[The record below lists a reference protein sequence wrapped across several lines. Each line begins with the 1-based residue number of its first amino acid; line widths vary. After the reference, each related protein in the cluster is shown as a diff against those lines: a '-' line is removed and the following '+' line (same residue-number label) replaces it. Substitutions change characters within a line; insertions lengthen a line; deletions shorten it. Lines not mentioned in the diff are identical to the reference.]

1 MNASQPTKT
10 DPDAGSEQGASGR
23 RNSRLFLTRK
33 SVIPI
38 DPLAILIK
46 GASQHNL
53 KNVDVKIPR
62 NKLVVLTG
70 VSGSGK
76 SSLAFDTIY
85 AEGQHRYV
93 ETLSAYARQY
103 IEQMEKPRV
112 DAIIGLS
119 PAIAIEQ
126 KRVSNNPRSTV
137 GTITEITNY
146 LRLLYSRIGVAHC
159 VRCQTEIGRGQDAC
173 PSCGAP
179 FLPLSAAHF
188 SPNTAYGMCPECN
201 GLGTMLEVDPALVVD
216 QPHLSL
222 MDGAC
227 RWYGDV
233 RRKSKSKHALAT
245 LQGLSQYYNVDL
257 DTPWCDLPKHFQDAV
272 LYGTG
277 DDKIKVSFMR
287 DSQEG
292 DWLAESDRTMKGVIY
307 HIKRLFHETK
317 SEETRLFYATFM
329 SKQPCSSCHGTRLCT
344 EARAVLL
351 GSKTIVQVS
360 SMAINAVIEWLVDL
374 FETLPEDT
382 LSVGSEALTEL
393 GRRLQVLLDVG
404 LHYLTLDRP
413 APTLS
418 GGEGQRIRLASQI
431 GLDLVGLL
439 YVLDEPSIGLHPRDQ
454 SALIRTLCHIRDM
467 GNTVLVVEHDEA
479 TMRAADWLIDVGPGA
494 GTLGGTIV
502 AQGTPAQVMANPH
515 SLTGQYLSGAKS
527 LSAPSR
533 ARKRTATEWLRIV
546 GARLHNLRNVTAE
559 LPLSMLT
566 CISGVSGSGKSSLV
580 ADTLYPA
587 LQSKLGDTS
596 DEAGPYDRIEGA
608 ELIKKVITI
617 TQDPIGRT
625 PRSNPATYVG
635 VFNHIRDL
643 FAQTPAARRRGF
655 DSGRFSFN
663 VKGGRCEECQGSGQF
678 KVDMHFLSDVWVTC
692 KECNGTRFNAE
703 TLEVRYHG
711 KTITEVL
718 DMDVREALRLFAD
731 QPKLAHVLQTMH
743 DVGLDYIKL
752 GQSATTLSGGE
763 AQRIKLA
770 SELSR
775 PSSGNSLYI
784 LDEPTTGLHFHDV
797 QRLLDILHRLVD
809 KGNTVLVIE
818 HNLDVIKTADWVI
831 DMGPDGG
838 IDGGQIVAAGRPEL
852 IAQTEASHT
861 GRFLLPLLKMA

>member
-1 MNASQPTKT
+1 MSASQPPQ
-10 DPDAGSEQGASGR
+10 PDQRSQTGAQTRHRSSLPFLNR
-23 RNSRLFLTRK
+23 RSA
-33 SVIPI
+33 IPI
-38 DPLAILIK
+38 DPHAILLK
-46 GASQHNL
+46 GANQHNL
-53 KNVDVKIPR
+53 KNVDVSIPR

-93 ETLSAYARQY
+93 ETLSAYARQH

-112 DAIIGLS
+112 DAIVGLS

-126 KRVSNNPRSTV
+126 KTVSNNPRSTV

-159 VRCQTEIGRGQDAC
+159 VKCQTAIPQGQDAC
-173 PSCGAP
+173 PGCGAP
-179 FLPLSAAHF
+179 FQPLSAAHF
-188 SPNTAYGMCPECN
+188 SPNTAYGMCQACN
-201 GLGTMLEVDPALVVD
+201 GLGTVLEVDPALVVD

-245 LQGLSQYYNVDL
+245 LQGLSQFYNVDL
-257 DTPWCDLPKHFQDAV
+257 ETPWRDLPKHFQDAV

-292 DWLAESDRTMKGVIY
+292 DWLAESDRTIKGVIY

-329 SKQPCSSCHGTRLCT
+329 SKQPCSSCGGQKLCA

-351 GSKTIVQVS
+351 GGKTITEVS
-360 SMAINAVIEWLVDL
+360 ALSINDMIDWLADL
-374 FETLPEDT
+374 YEGLPEEMRAI
-382 LSVGSEALTEL
+382 GSEALTEL
-393 GRRLQVLLDVG
+393 GRRLQVLVDVG

-454 SALIRTLCHIRDM
+454 SALIETLCHIRDM

-479 TMRAADWLIDVGPGA
+479 TMLAADWLIDVGPGA
-494 GTLGGTIV
+494 GTLGGRIV
-502 AQGTPAQVMANPH
+502 AEGTPAEVMRNPR
-515 SLTGQYLSGAKS
+515 SITGQYLSGAKS
-527 LSAPSR
+527 IQAPIR
-533 ARKRTATEWLRIV
+533 ARKRVAKGWLRVV

-559 LPLSMLT
+559 IPLGLFT
-566 CISGVSGSGKSSLV
+566 CVSGVSGSGKSSLI
-580 ADTLYPA
+580 AETLYPA
-587 LQSKLGDTS
+587 LQSKFG
-596 DEAGPYDRIEGA
+596 ENPGEVGPFERIEGT
-608 ELIKKVITI
+608 EQIKKVITI

-635 VFNHIRDL
+635 VFNAIRDL
-643 FAQTPAARRRGF
+643 FAQTPEARRRGF
-655 DSGRFSFN
+655 DGGRFSFN
-663 VKGGRCEECQGSGQF
+663 VKGGRCEECQGSGKF

-692 KECNGTRFNAE
+692 KECHGTRFNAE
-703 TLEVRYHG
+703 TLEVRYRG

-718 DMDVREALRLFAD
+718 DLDVREALELFAD
-731 QPKLAHVLQTMH
+731 QPKIAQVLQTMH

-770 SELSR
+770 TELSR
-775 PSSGNSLYI
+775 PSAGKTLYI

-838 IDGGQIVAAGRPEL
+838 VGGGQIVAAGRPEQ
-852 IAQTEASHT
+852 IAQNEASVT
-861 GRFLLPLLKMA
+861 GQFLRPLLNLV